1 METDERYIPS
11 EEQYFA
17 AFQAIYPGLTPGH
30 RAILDKLY
38 EHCYFMKDNRP
49 VLTSELSASADYQG
63 NSPGQIGIIGVKFC
77 EFFELP
83 SDVFGKPG
91 LAIVNWFEQAENG
104 YWYLELLPEA
114 ARAFKRYQAL
124 KSADHRVLN

>member
-1 METDERYIPS
+1 METNERFIPL
-11 EEQYFA
+11 EDQYFE
-17 AFQAIYPGLTPGH
+17 AFQVIYPALTPGH
-30 RAILDKLY
+30 QAILDKLY

-63 NSPGQIGIIGVKFC
+63 NSPGQIGILGVKFC
-77 EFFELP
+77 EFFGVH

-91 LAIVNWFEQAENG
+91 LAIVNWFEQKDNG

-114 ARAFKRYQAL
+114 ARAFKRYHAL
-124 KSADHRVLN
+124 EAADFQSPN

>member
-1 METDERYIPS
+1 METTERYIPS
-11 EEQYFA
+11 EEHYYA
-17 AFQAIYPGLTPGH
+17 AFQAIYPELTPGH
-30 RAILDKLY
+30 QAILDKLY

-49 VLTSELSASADYQG
+49 VLTSELSESADYRG

-77 EFFELP
+77 EFLELS

-91 LAIVNWFEQAENG
+91 LAIVNWFELPENG

-114 ARAFKRYQAL
+114 ARAFKRYRAMKL
-124 KSADHRVLN
+124 ADSKVLN